1 MKKKIAVKDI
11 ATFLGDSLFMTYG
24 ETADLIV
31 DNIADVDHTVVST
44 LDWVN
49 KSKDNKQQIVE
60 SSVAK
65 VVVVDPEIVYS
76 PTLAERGKVLL
87 VVENPRMTIAK
98 IATEFFLEKEVPGVH
113 PSAIVDKGAII
124 DPSAHIGPGCI
135 VGKAK
140 IGAGTSLKAGVIVY
154 DDVEIG
160 TNCIIQAG
168 VVIGTDGLGCQREA
182 DGTLVKFPHLGGVK
196 IGDNVEVGANSQ
208 IAKGVLSDTI
218 ISNGC
223 KMNGLCFIA
232 HNCVLEENV
241 WITGDT
247 MLCGSVHVG
256 KNTTIFS
263 NVIVRDQAH
272 IGEKATVG
280 MGSVVTKNIPS
291 GETWVGNPA
300 RKLVKQK

>member
-11 ATFLGDSLFMTYG
+11 ATFLGDSLVMTYG

-98 IATEFFLEKEVPGVH
+98 IATEFFLEKDVPGIH
-113 PSAIVDKGAII
+113 SSAIVDKGAII

-208 IAKGVLSDTI
+208 IAKGVFSDTI

-232 HNCVLEENV
+232 HNCELEENV

-291 GETWVGNPA
+291 GEIWFGAPA
-300 RKLVKQK
+300 HKK